1 MLNSLDSALLHERV
15 RNFFDAEKTVA
26 NSKES
31 LFGRQPQLVTFQK
44 RMMKLSKKDF
54 EEVIRS
60 IDGILFAYE
69 KKLSDEQKKRDEEN
83 QDDEQVN
90 YQTTQVISSGKGEEI
105 KAI

>member
-1 MLNSLDSALLHERV
+1 MLNSMDSALFHERV

-26 NSKES
+26 NNKES
-31 LFGRQPQLVTFQK
+31 TYGRLPQINTFQK

-60 IDGILFAYE
+60 IDGILVAYE
-69 KKLSDEQKKRDEEN
+69 KKLSDEQRKRDEEN
-83 QDDEQVN
+83 LDGEKVN